1 MSSNNQQRS
10 GGNGKTT
17 LEKHGNDPPDVT
29 LEEIAEDLL
38 SYIGRSPHL
47 KKTEK
52 QIERKY
58 SIEKKDGD
66 YWSADDIKKAWGK
79 TQRMRK
85 TDLKRKRWALALLLH
100 LINRKAVK
108 TTTQCDDDNTG
119 NVSQPIVGNTPDQ
132 TKAEGESVRDK
143 ASASKL
149 LNSNEK
155 ENQAQKKEGSTKQTV
170 YIRIPL
176 SDMVSNESTSGRKD
190 EKKGKTGNKP
200 TYKLIDRY
208 PKLPQIQKKKSY
220 IILYNP
226 KTRNAMCTY
235 EILNRDTLSK
245 HINPSNEK
253 NNENNQAKTELKENT
268 DSKRESDQRDLNQ
281 MTRGHLATAANHRWC
296 REAYQDVN
304 IENNMAPQHFALNNG
319 IWKKL
324 EHYCQNKIQNDI
336 ENKTRN
342 VHVYTGPLYIYKET
356 KSRSEKPKIWH
367 DKEVPTH
374 FFKVIIEEY
383 EDGTINMEC
392 YKMPNTNPNQKK
404 FQDFKVEIEEIENYS
419 GLKFTGNGCPEG
431 EIDSTRTVKWEGRDA
446 NGQECC
452 AKIKVRISTPLADH
466 NQFAYI

>member
-85 TDLKRKRWALALLLH
+85 TDLKRKRWALALLLQ

-149 LNSNEK
+149 PSSNEK
-155 ENQAQKKEGSTKQTV
+155 ENQAQKEEGSTKQTV

-176 SDMVSNESTSGRKD
+176 SDMVSNESTSGGKD
-190 EKKGKTGNKP
+190 EEKGKTGNKP

-220 IILYNP
+220 IIFYNP

-253 NNENNQAKTELKENT
+253 NSENNQAKTELKENT
-268 DSKRESDQRDLNQ
+268 DSKQESDQRDLNQ

-304 IENNMAPQHFALNNG
+304 IENNMAPQHLALNNG
-319 IWKKL
+319 IWKAL
-324 EHYCQNKIQNDI
+324 ENNCQTIFED
-336 ENKTRN
+336 ENNNIRN
-342 VHVYTGPLYIYKET
+342 VHVYTGPLYNYKET
-356 KSRSEKPKIWH
+356 KKSSEKPRFWH

-374 FFKVIIEEY
+374 FFKVIIKEHEE
-383 EDGTINMEC
+383 GTVNMEC
-392 YKMPNTNPNQKK
+392 YKMPNTDNPKDTDLNKYEVQIK
-404 FQDFKVEIEEIENYS
+404 QIENES
-419 GLKFTGNGCPEG
+419 GLKFTENGCPEG

-446 NGQECC
+446 EGNECS
-452 AKIKVRISTPLADH
+452 AKITVGISTPLADH